1 MYWWFILQ
9 IYLCMWRQEVDT
21 RYPQSLLIF
30 LFDTG
35 ILLNLEH
42 TNLASLAGGQT
53 PEMLLS
59 LPPQE

>member
-1 MYWWFILQ
+1 MH
-9 IYLCMWRQEVDT
+9 MEARGRS

-30 LFDTG
+30 LSDTG